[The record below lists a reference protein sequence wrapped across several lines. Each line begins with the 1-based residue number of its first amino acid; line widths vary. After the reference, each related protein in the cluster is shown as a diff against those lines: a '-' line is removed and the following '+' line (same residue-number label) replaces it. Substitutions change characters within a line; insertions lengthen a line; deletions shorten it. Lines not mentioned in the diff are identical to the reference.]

1 MANRSTFVSVV
12 AWIFIALSGFA
23 TLISMLQNIMVW
35 TMFTRPEMAEAMLAP
50 PPGAPP
56 FAAFLLAHF
65 QWFFLA
71 FLLVCAT
78 TLVSSIGLLKRM
90 NRARMVFVGLM
101 LLGIVWNMGGLVV
114 QFGMFDE
121 MRRQFAD
128 VPKAA
133 GASDMR
139 AFMMA
144 IEVVSVLFA
153 IGFSVLF
160 GWIAIRLLS
169 REIRA
174 EFGATSVNGTA

>member
-1 MANRSTFVSVV
+1 MANRSTFVTVV

-23 TLISMLQNIMVW
+23 TLISALQNIMVW
-35 TMFTRPEMAEAMLAP
+35 TMFSRPEMAEAMHAP

-56 FAAFLLAHF
+56 FAAFMLAHF
-65 QWFFLA
+65 HWFFLA

-90 NRARMVFVGLM
+90 NWARVVFVGLM
-101 LLGIVWNMGGLVV
+101 LLGIAWNMGGLVF

-121 MRRQFAD
+121 MRREFAD

-133 GASDMR
+133 GVPDMR
-139 AFMMA
+139 ASMIA

-153 IGFSVLF
+153 VGFSVLF

-169 REIRA
+169 REIKG
-174 EFGATSVNGTA
+174 EFGAMGVNGTA